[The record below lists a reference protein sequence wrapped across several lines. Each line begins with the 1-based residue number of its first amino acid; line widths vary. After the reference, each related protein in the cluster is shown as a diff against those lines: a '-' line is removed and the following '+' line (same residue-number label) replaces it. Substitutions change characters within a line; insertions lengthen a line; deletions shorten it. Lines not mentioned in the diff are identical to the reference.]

1 MICRLCP
8 RECGVDRSAFRGFCG
23 MGEAPRLA
31 RAALHQWEEPCIS
44 GDPDDSGQ
52 TGSGTV
58 FFSGCVMRCVFCQN
72 HDVSAGGFGK
82 DVTVER
88 LADIFL
94 ELQQR
99 GAYNINLVSPTP
111 FVPQIIRT
119 LDIAKPRLTIPV
131 VYNTG
136 GYERLETLRQLEGL
150 IDIYLPDFKYTR
162 PAKAAAYSAAPD
174 YVERVG
180 PALLEMR
187 RQVQDRWDGDKM
199 LSGMIVRHL
208 ILPGNTNSAIEVL
221 NWLHSH
227 LPGTYVSLM
236 AQYTPMPGLERYP
249 ELTRAITRRE
259 YDKVVD
265 HALALGMDHVFLQ
278 QRSAAGKDFI
288 PAFDFTGIV

>member
-1 MICRLCP
+1 MSGCNACP
-8 RECGVDRSAFRGFCG
+8 RRCGVDRTTAVGACGVGAAFRV
-23 MGEAPRLA
+23 A
-31 RAALHQWEEPCIS
+31 RMALHAWEEPCIS
-44 GDPDDSGQ
+44 GKS
-52 TGSGTV
+52 GSGAI
-58 FFSGCVMRCVFCQN
+58 FFSGCPLKCVFCQN
-72 HDVSAGGFGK
+72 MEISRGCKGVDLTEDQLIAGMQ
-82 DVTVER
+82 R
-88 LADIFL
+88 LIDA
-94 ELQQR
+94 
-99 GAYNINLVSPTP
+99 GAQNINLVSPTQYAP
-111 FVPQIIRT
+111 ALAR
-119 LDIAKPRLTIPV
+119 LLRRWKPPVPV

-150 IDIYLPDFKYTR
+150 VDIYLPDFKYTR

-208 ILPGNTNSAIEVL
+208 ILPGNTNSAIEAL

-278 QRSAAGKDFI
+278 QRSAVGKDFI
-288 PAFDFTGIV
+288 PAFDFTGSG

>member
-1 MICRLCP
+1 MSGCNACP
-8 RECGVDRSAFRGFCG
+8 RRCGVDRTTAVGACGVGAAFRV
-23 MGEAPRLA
+23 A
-31 RAALHQWEEPCIS
+31 RMALHAWEEPCIS
-44 GDPDDSGQ
+44 GKS
-52 TGSGTV
+52 GSGAI
-58 FFSGCVMRCVFCQN
+58 FFSGCPLKCVFCQN
-72 HDVSAGGFGK
+72 MEISRGCKGVDLTEDQLIAGMQ
-82 DVTVER
+82 R
-88 LADIFL
+88 LIDA
-94 ELQQR
+94 
-99 GAYNINLVSPTP
+99 GA
-111 FVPQIIRT
+111 Q
-119 LDIAKPRLTIPV
+119 
-131 VYNTG
+131 
-136 GYERLETLRQLEGL
+136 
-150 IDIYLPDFKYTR
+150 DIYLPDFKYTR

-208 ILPGNTNSAIEVL
+208 ILPGNTNSAIEAL

-249 ELTRAITRRE
+249 ELTRTITRRE

-265 HALALGMDHVFLQ
+265 HALALGMDKVFLQ
-278 QRSAAGKDFI
+278 ERSAVGKDFI

>member
-1 MICRLCP
+1 MSGCNACP
-8 RECGVDRSAFRGFCG
+8 RRCGADRTTAVGACGVGAAFRV
-23 MGEAPRLA
+23 A
-31 RAALHQWEEPCIS
+31 RMALHAWEEPCIS
-44 GDPDDSGQ
+44 GK
-52 TGSGTV
+52 TGSGAI
-58 FFSGCVMRCVFCQN
+58 FFSGCPLTEDQLI
-72 HDVSAGGFGK
+72 AGMQ
-82 DVTVER
+82 R
-88 LADIFL
+88 LIDA
-94 ELQQR
+94 
-99 GAYNINLVSPTP
+99 GAQNINLVSPTQYAP
-111 FVPQIIRT
+111 ALAR
-119 LDIAKPRLTIPV
+119 LLRRWKPPVPV

-136 GYERLETLRQLEGL
+136 GYERVETLRQLEGL
-150 IDIYLPDFKYTR
+150 VDIYLPDFKYTR

-208 ILPGNTNSAIEVL
+208 ILPGNTNSAIEAL

-249 ELTRAITRRE
+249 ELTRTITRRE
-259 YDKVVD
+259 YDKVAD
-265 HALALGMDHVFLQ
+265 HALALGMDKVFLQ

>member
-1 MICRLCP
+1 MTCTLCP
-8 RECGVDRSAFRGFCG
+8 RLCAAERTPARGDGYCRMPAG
-23 MGEAPRLA
+23 LRVA
-31 RAALHQWEEPCIS
+31 RAALHQWEEPPIS
-44 GDPDDSGQ
+44 GTRGA
-52 TGSGTV
+52 GAV
-58 FFSGCVMRCVFCQN
+58 FFSGCTLRCCYCQN
-72 HDVSAGGFGK
+72 GRISAGGQGK
-82 DVTVER
+82 DITPRRLREIFDELIAQGAHNIELVT
-88 LADIFL
+88 ATHFL
-94 ELQQR
+94 PWILPALE
-99 GAYNINLVSPTP
+99 
-111 FVPQIIRT
+111 
-119 LDIAKPRLTIPV
+119 PRLPVPV

-208 ILPGNTNSAIEVL
+208 ILPGNTNSAIEAL

-278 QRSAAGKDFI
+278 ERSAVGKDFI

>member
-1 MICRLCP
+1 MSGCNACP
-8 RECGVDRSAFRGFCG
+8 RRCGVDRTTAVGACGVGAAFRV
-23 MGEAPRLA
+23 A
-31 RAALHQWEEPCIS
+31 RMALHAWEEPCIS
-44 GDPDDSGQ
+44 GKS
-52 TGSGTV
+52 GSGAI
-58 FFSGCVMRCVFCQN
+58 FFSGCPLKCVFCQN
-72 HDVSAGGFGK
+72 MEISRGCKGVDLTEDQLIAGMQ
-82 DVTVER
+82 R
-88 LADIFL
+88 LIDA
-94 ELQQR
+94 
-99 GAYNINLVSPTP
+99 GAQNINLVSPTQYAP
-111 FVPQIIRT
+111 ALAR
-119 LDIAKPRLTIPV
+119 LLRRWKPPVPV
-131 VYNTG
+131 V
-136 GYERLETLRQLEGL
+136 
-150 IDIYLPDFKYTR
+150 
-162 PAKAAAYSAAPD
+162 YSAAPD
-174 YVERVG
+174 YAERVG

-221 NWLHSH
+221 NWLHSQ

-278 QRSAAGKDFI
+278 QRSAVGKDFI

>member
-1 MICRLCP
+1 M
-8 RECGVDRSAFRGFCG
+8 
-23 MGEAPRLA
+23 
-31 RAALHQWEEPCIS
+31 
-44 GDPDDSGQ
+44 
-52 TGSGTV
+52 
-58 FFSGCVMRCVFCQN
+58 
-72 HDVSAGGFGK
+72 
-82 DVTVER
+82 
-88 LADIFL
+88 
-94 ELQQR
+94 
-99 GAYNINLVSPTP
+99 
-111 FVPQIIRT
+111 
-119 LDIAKPRLTIPV
+119 PV

-174 YVERVG
+174 YVEQVG

-208 ILPGNTNSAIEVL
+208 ILPGNTNSAIEAL

-278 QRSAAGKDFI
+278 ERSAVGKDFI

>member
-1 MICRLCP
+1 MAVGA
-8 RECGVDRSAFRGFCG
+8 CGVGATFRV
-23 MGEAPRLA
+23 A
-31 RAALHQWEEPCIS
+31 RMALHAWEEPCIS
-44 GDPDDSGQ
+44 GKS
-52 TGSGTV
+52 GSGAI
-58 FFSGCVMRCVFCQN
+58 FFSGCPLKCVFCQN
-72 HDVSAGGFGK
+72 MEISRGCKGVDLTEDQLIAGMQ
-82 DVTVER
+82 R
-88 LADIFL
+88 LIDA
-94 ELQQR
+94 
-99 GAYNINLVSPTP
+99 GAQNINLVSPTQYAP
-111 FVPQIIRT
+111 ALAR
-119 LDIAKPRLTIPV
+119 LLRRWKPPVPV

-208 ILPGNTNSAIEVL
+208 ILPGNTNSAIEAL

-278 QRSAAGKDFI
+278 ERSAVGKDFI
-288 PAFDFTGIV
+288 PAFVFTGIV

>member
-8 RECGVDRSAFRGFCG
+8 RECGVDRSASRGFCG

-111 FVPQIIRT
+111 FVPQIIRA

-278 QRSAAGKDFI
+278 ERSAVGKDFI

>member
-1 MICRLCP
+1 MRCTLCP
-8 RECGVDRSAFRGFCG
+8 RLCGAERTETAGSGFCRMPAG
-23 MGEAPRLA
+23 PVVA
-31 RAALHQWEEPCIS
+31 RAGLHMWEEPCIS
-44 GDPDDSGQ
+44 G
-52 TGSGTV
+52 TRGSGTV
-58 FFSGCVMRCVFCQN
+58 FFSGCTLGCVFCQN
-72 HDVSAGGFGK
+72 HEISAQGVGKPVSV
-82 DVTVER
+82 DR
-88 LADIFL
+88 LREIFR
-94 ELQQR
+94 ELIRQ
-99 GAYNINLVSPTP
+99 GAHNINLVTP
-111 FVPQIIRT
+111 GHFAPWVAQALEPS
-119 LDIAKPRLTIPV
+119 LPVPV
-131 VYNTG
+131 VCNTG

-174 YVERVG
+174 YVEQVG

-208 ILPGNTNSAIEVL
+208 ILPGNTNSAIEAL

-278 QRSAAGKDFI
+278 ERSAVGKDFI

>member
-1 MICRLCP
+1 MKRICILC
-8 RECGVDRSAFRGFCG
+8 
-23 MGEAPRLA
+23 LL
-31 RAALHQWEEPCIS
+31 AALLLGACGLADAPYMEPVRTYCAALQD
-44 GDPDDSGQ
+44 GDFTRLQEAIPPAVLNADGFDAGELANVRDSFAK
-52 TGSGTV
+52 GSSNDYDITPKELDSRRIPE
-58 FFSGCVMRCVFCQN
+58 SGCRVLEDYFRQQYDWIM
-72 HDVSAGGFGK
+72 
-82 DVTVER
+82 TV
-88 LADIFL
+88 D
-94 ELQQR
+94 
-99 GAYNINLVSPTP
+99 
-111 FVPQIIRT
+111 
-119 LDIAKPRLTIPV
+119 D
-131 VYNTG
+131 
-136 GYERLETLRQLEGL
+136 
-150 IDIYLPDFKYTR
+150 TR

-221 NWLHSH
+221 DWLHSH

-249 ELTRAITRRE
+249 ELMRTITRRE

-278 QRSAAGKDFI
+278 QRSAVGKDFI

>member
-1 MICRLCP
+1 MNYYRECRLCP
-8 RECGVDRSAFRGFCG
+8 RNCGVDRSRTVGVCG
-23 MGEAPRLA
+23 QSDKLYVA
-31 RAALHQWEEPCIS
+31 RAALHMWEEPCIS
-44 GDPDDSGQ
+44 GES
-52 TGSGTV
+52 GSGTV
-58 FFSGCVMRCVFCQN
+58 FFTGCNLGCVYCQN
-72 HDVSAGGFGK
+72 REISSEHKGFEITS
-82 DVTVER
+82 DR
-88 LADIFL
+88 LAEIFL
-94 ELQQR
+94 ELQDK
-99 GAYNINLVSPTP
+99 GANNINLVTPTHY
-111 FVPQIIRT
+111 VPHIIKALDT
-119 LDIAKPRLTIPV
+119 VKGLDIPI
-131 VYNTG
+131 VYNCG
-136 GYERLETLRQLEGL
+136 GYESVDTLKMLDGY

-208 ILPGNTNSAIEVL
+208 ILPGNTNSAIEAL
-221 NWLHSH
+221 DWLHSH

-249 ELTRAITRRE
+249 ELTRTITRRE

-278 QRSAAGKDFI
+278 QRSAVGKDFI

>member
-1 MICRLCP
+1 MSGCNACP
-8 RECGVDRSAFRGFCG
+8 RRCGADRTTAVGACGVGAAFRV
-23 MGEAPRLA
+23 A
-31 RAALHQWEEPCIS
+31 RMALHAWEEPCIS
-44 GDPDDSGQ
+44 GK
-52 TGSGTV
+52 TGSGAI
-58 FFSGCVMRCVFCQN
+58 FFSGCPLKCVFCQN
-72 HDVSAGGFGK
+72 TEISRGCKGVDLTEDQLIAGMQ
-82 DVTVER
+82 R
-88 LADIFL
+88 LIDA
-94 ELQQR
+94 
-99 GAYNINLVSPTP
+99 GAQNINLVSPTQYAP
-111 FVPQIIRT
+111 ALAR
-119 LDIAKPRLTIPV
+119 LLRRWKPSVPV

-136 GYERLETLRQLEGL
+136 GYERVETLRQLEGL

-221 NWLHSH
+221 DWLHSH

-278 QRSAAGKDFI
+278 QRSAVGKDFI
-288 PAFDFTGIV
+288 PPFDFTGIV

>member
-1 MICRLCP
+1 MEELCK
-8 RECGVDRSAFRGFCG
+8 RCLLYEA
-23 MGEAPRLA
+23 GE
-31 RAALHQWEEPCIS
+31 RAAYTQVQAYLETVPPEELASP
-44 GDPDDSGQ
+44 
-52 TGSGTV
+52 TV
-58 FFSGCVMRCVFCQN
+58 RNSRLDQCRHCDQLI
-72 HDVSAGGFGK
+72 AGMQ
-82 DVTVER
+82 R
-88 LADIFL
+88 LIDA
-94 ELQQR
+94 
-99 GAYNINLVSPTP
+99 GAQNINLVSPTQYAP
-111 FVPQIIRT
+111 ALAR
-119 LDIAKPRLTIPV
+119 LLRRWKPPVPV

-208 ILPGNTNSAIEVL
+208 ILPGNTNSAIEAL

-236 AQYTPMPGLERYP
+236 AQYTPMPGIENRFP
-249 ELTRAITRRE
+249 ELGRTITPSE
-259 YDKVVD
+259 YDELVD
-265 HALALGMDHVFLQ
+265 YAIDIGVENGFIQEGETAKE
-278 QRSAAGKDFI
+278 SFI
-288 PAFDFTGIV
+288 PAFDNEGV

>member
-1 MICRLCP
+1 M
-8 RECGVDRSAFRGFCG
+8 
-23 MGEAPRLA
+23 
-31 RAALHQWEEPCIS
+31 
-44 GDPDDSGQ
+44 
-52 TGSGTV
+52 
-58 FFSGCVMRCVFCQN
+58 
-72 HDVSAGGFGK
+72 
-82 DVTVER
+82 
-88 LADIFL
+88 
-94 ELQQR
+94 
-99 GAYNINLVSPTP
+99 
-111 FVPQIIRT
+111 
-119 LDIAKPRLTIPV
+119 
-131 VYNTG
+131 
-136 GYERLETLRQLEGL
+136 
-150 IDIYLPDFKYTR
+150 
-162 PAKAAAYSAAPD
+162 
-174 YVERVG
+174 G

-208 ILPGNTNSAIEVL
+208 ILPGNTNSAIEAL

-278 QRSAAGKDFI
+278 ERSAVGKDFI